1 MQDHPC
7 EADNSGYIGC
17 QRNSEV
23 IMPKL
28 IRLYITQAAIG
39 FGLAGVFVAMLLWFN
54 IANLW
59 HLVTHSDMGFLAV
72 LVLWVSNGVVFG
84 GVQFA
89 ISVMRMKDDD
99 DDEPRGGPRRPI
111 RVDTS
116 RMIPVRVAAKSRDS
130 QRR

>member
-1 MQDHPC
+1 
-7 EADNSGYIGC
+7 
-17 QRNSEV
+17 
-23 IMPKL
+23 MPKL

-39 FGLAGVFVAMLLWFN
+39 FGLAGAFVGMLLWFN

-89 ISVMRMKDDD
+89 ISVMRIKDDD

-111 RVDTS
+111 HVDTS
-116 RMIPVRVAAKSRDS
+116 RMIPVRVAAKAGRGP
-130 QRR
+130 RR